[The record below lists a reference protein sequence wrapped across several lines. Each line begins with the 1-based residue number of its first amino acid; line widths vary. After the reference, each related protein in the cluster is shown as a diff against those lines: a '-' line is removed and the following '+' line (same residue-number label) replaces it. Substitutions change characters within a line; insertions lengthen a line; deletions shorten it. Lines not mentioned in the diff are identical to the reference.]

1 MESVANLEAEVE
13 RAVALQEKERLTEAV
28 AAASASRQDRGGAAL
43 AREVRSS
50 APLEVALEPRPFPA
64 TSPSMLPA
72 RGRGG

>member
-1 MESVANLEAEVE
+1 MANLEAEVE

-50 APLEVALEPRPFPA
+50 APSRLPSSPPPYRD
-64 TSPSMLPA
+64 SPSILPA